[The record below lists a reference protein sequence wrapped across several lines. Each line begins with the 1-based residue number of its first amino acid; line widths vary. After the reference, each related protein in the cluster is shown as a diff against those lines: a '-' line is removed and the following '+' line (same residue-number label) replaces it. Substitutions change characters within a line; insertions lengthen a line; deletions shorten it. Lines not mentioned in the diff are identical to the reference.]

1 MLSNIFPSNSCIE
14 LYNASSNDILK
25 LWKFKGRINK
35 EFEPNIKSYIHILLL
50 GGSSIMSLPNQD
62 NQLLQIKNYF
72 LLFQFF
78 LLNQKN
84 IYIELNIRDI
94 YNNSKKMKIPF
105 NNYPLNIW
113 TNLLIDVGSIFRQV
127 FQNNIKYIDN
137 ILITGNIKIRR
148 IYSLKSKDEMLPKS
162 LELGKSINI
171 KTYFLFDYN
180 LSYVKFNL
188 KIRKE
193 NITPIKKGRQISPL
207 RNENKNNLYAIN
219 DKTKKNIEFAKKIPD
234 LTRLKNEIN
243 YELRI
248 KPNGIGSIR
257 NINRILGFNIIDNLE
272 TYNDVKTPK
281 KYIIKKRDN
290 SSRKMQRSSDK
301 YYDKEKNSQRPKN
314 KSINPINK
322 NKYNKFESKNSLNNI
337 KLPNTNNNNLMR
349 DNNKQN
355 EIDNAINNINRIA
368 FHNDTLYNIG
378 DKNIKYNQYQ
388 LKYMSYGIPNQPN
401 LNINNTKTNNELI
414 LPKIEKNNLQL
425 PIIKNNTANQN
436 TNNIENNNKYGN
448 IEIMLDSALISNS
461 RVQAQLYDSIEEES
475 CLINNNINSTLID
488 GSKMEDKIIKIDP
501 EYNRRHL
508 KENINFKNEFDITN
522 SELPNIS
529 NLIHDDNNDNSNRPY
544 TPPLSKLVPLNQSR
558 NIKQNSNY
566 GNVKNELKIN
576 DYKNINNISYVKREK
591 NEDNLIY
598 DEIKGCYYD
607 PKTNI
612 YYDIKI

>member
-1 MLSNIFPSNSCIE
+1 
-14 LYNASSNDILK
+14 
-25 LWKFKGRINK
+25 
-35 EFEPNIKSYIHILLL
+35 
-50 GGSSIMSLPNQD
+50 MSLPNQD

-84 IYIELNIRDI
+84 ICVELNIRDI

-105 NNYPLNIW
+105 NNYPLNVW

-355 EIDNAINNINRIA
+355 EIDNAINNINRTA

-576 DYKNINNISYVKREK
+576 DYKNLNNISYVKREK